1 MIDIFDIIS
10 EQKDVRIHIK
20 GKVYES
26 GLLYDIEYI
35 NELINLIIENENDVA
50 FKKFNIEEEKDGP
63 GRLTANRFGMY
74 GGYEYHSYK
83 AIEFDIDVYI
93 TNKLNKKIDNHL
105 QDFIDFFTVGAIVY
119 PNNIISGQRDLSLS
133 FDSHEEY
140 LSTWPNYDIDGDTI
154 FAAEFRPTDFSGMFR
169 NCNNLDLSRLD

>member
-10 EQKDVRIHIK
+10 EQKNVRIHIK
-20 GKVYES
+20 GKVYEG

-63 GRLTANRFGMY
+63 GRLTVDRFGMY
-74 GGYEYHSYK
+74 GGYEYHSHN

-119 PNNIISGQRDLSLS
+119 PRNLSLS

-140 LSTWPNYDIDGDTI
+140 LGALPNYDIDGDTI
-154 FAAEFRPTDFSGMFR
+154 FAAEFRPTDMSNKFR
-169 NCNNLDLSRLD
+169 NCNNLDLSLLD